1 MKIGPTPNAASV
13 SPTPSVSPAPTPA
26 QAGEALE
33 AASTKASMKLDAVV
47 EVRTKTVKS
56 SLALGNDG
64 AGQNAYA
71 RNQQLGKEMLKGG
84 ELQKQLKALGAEKG
98 MPPGALD
105 QWAEA
110 NPGLAYKLLQNL
122 KLKEAQ
128 SPAGIPAANNDVF

>member
-1 MKIGPTPNAASV
+1 
-13 SPTPSVSPAPTPA
+13 
-26 QAGEALE
+26 LE
-33 AASTKASMKLDAVV
+33 AATTKVPMKLDAVV
-47 EVRTKTVKS
+47 EGRTKAVKS

-84 ELQKQLKALGAEKG
+84 ELQTQLKALGAEKG

-122 KLKEAQ
+122 KLKEAA
-128 SPAGIPAANNDVF
+128 SPVDLPAANSDVF